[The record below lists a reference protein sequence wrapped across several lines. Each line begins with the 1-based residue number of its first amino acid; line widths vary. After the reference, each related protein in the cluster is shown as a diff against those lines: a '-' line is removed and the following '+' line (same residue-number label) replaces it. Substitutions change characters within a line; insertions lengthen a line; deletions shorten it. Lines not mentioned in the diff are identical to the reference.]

1 MFRRI
6 YIHIDETIALERT
19 TTIGRGRYGDVGQ
32 DGKPYQRRE
41 SVLKNYSHDGCTEKK
56 QHPTV

>member
-32 DGKPYQRRE
+32 NRKPYQRRE
-41 SVLKNYSHDGCTEKK
+41 
-56 QHPTV
+56 